1 MRRTPLTALLVLSL
15 PLFAACGGGGGGGAR
30 TDAAGTATPPAASAA
45 APAPGSAAPSAAP
58 SPQEPYSSSTKPA
71 AGPKDTVPDDEITPA
86 TGSFTKKEKK
96 YLSGR
101 VPKGNDPAAILQA
114 GQDTCDRLRSTA
126 KIDRTA
132 TVGAIVTGD
141 ISGAAAAVDGLCP
154 DLKSLV
160 EDADGGY
167 ADGSY
172 THPAPGTYKA
182 LTPTKSCAWTLD
194 GTSGR
199 THTITVKKGTKS
211 FTSTGCYAWGRV

>member
-1 MRRTPLTALLVLSL
+1 VRRTPLTALLVLSL
-15 PLFAACGGGGGGGAR
+15 PLFAACGGGGGGGGGDH
-30 TDAAGTATPPAASAA
+30 TGAAGTATSPAAPAASA
-45 APAPGSAAPSAAP
+45 PGSASPSSAP
-58 SPQEPYSSSTKPA
+58 SPQEPYSSSTKA
-71 AGPKDTVPDDEITPA
+71 SGPKDTVPDSELTPV

-96 YLSGR
+96 YLAGR

-114 GQDTCDRLRSTA
+114 GQDTCDRLRSTS

-141 ISGAAAAVDGLCP
+141 ISGAAAAVEGLCP
-154 DLKSLV
+154 DLASLV
-160 EDADGGY
+160 KDADGGY

-172 THPAPGTYKA
+172 PSPAPGTYKA

-199 THTITVKKGTKS
+199 SHTITVKKGTKS